1 LRRSFSS
8 NAADGDTINL
18 EGDNM
23 DRPTETRSKR
33 WKVKGDPAKWEGDGW
48 RSKPEGDKDIE
59 KIGLWVED
67 MEEWS
72 EMMHE
77 AVMEL
82 RGQQAAL
89 REEFRHL
96 SELVESAVKRDLKAA
111 STGGDQ

>member
-1 LRRSFSS
+1 M
-8 NAADGDTINL
+8 G
-18 EGDNM
+18 
-23 DRPTETRSKR
+23 RPTETRSKR

-48 RSKPEGDKDIE
+48 RSKREGEMDIN
-59 KIGLWVED
+59 KLGPWVED

-82 RGQQAAL
+82 RGEQAAL

-96 SELVESAVKRDLKAA
+96 SELVESAVKSDLKAA
-111 STGGDQ
+111 SKGGNQ

>member
-1 LRRSFSS
+1 V
-8 NAADGDTINL
+8 

-33 WKVKGDPAKWEGDGW
+33 WKVKGDPAKWDGEGW
-48 RSKPEGDKDIE
+48 RSKREGDLDIK
-59 KIGLWVED
+59 KIGPWVED

-77 AVMEL
+77 AVLEL

-89 REEFRHL
+89 REEFRQL
-96 SELVESAVKRDLKAA
+96 SELVKSAVKRDLKAA
-111 STGGDQ
+111 SKEGDQ